1 MSPSTPRRVRPRYP
15 LHRRTLAVA
24 LVTLMLL
31 TAGIAAGATWITL
44 SRRASATESS
54 QTSHSSP
61 TTIPALQLPNF
72 GLVPATGPTK
82 KHPTNGKSADPSV
95 ISPATPA
102 PRIPTLPPTPPTTD
116 PSTLDAFYTPPV
128 PLIAAPPGTV
138 IRSERVADATGLPP
152 LAVSYRVLYHSE
164 SISGADI
171 AVSGTVVIP
180 GQPSPAGGYPIA
192 TWAHATDGLAEQ
204 CAPSL
209 QVSPIAAYT
218 AQLLDEGLIVAS
230 TDYPGLGTPGI
241 NPYLVGQSEGQAVLD
256 AARAA
261 RNLVDGAASDSVIIF
276 GHSQGGQAALFA
288 GQISK
293 SYAPDL
299 FVVGVVAAAPVSNVS
314 NFAPDEPGTNAD
326 PLSAYAVM
334 ALYAWSLT
342 YGDMPLS
349 SVLTPSAI
357 STTSALD
364 QICIDQVTDTYAG
377 VPTDQIYLPDW
388 RSNPAVQTHL
398 TENEPGMAATSAPIL
413 VVQGTND
420 AIITSATTTALVN
433 DRLCR
438 IQHDTVDYMVID
450 GANHGTVVGLAQA
463 KVLDWI
469 AARFAGQSA
478 PDTCG

>member
-1 MSPSTPRRVRPRYP
+1 
-15 LHRRTLAVA
+15 VA
-24 LVTLMLL
+24 LVTLMLVS
-31 TAGIAAGATWITL
+31 AGIAAAATWITL

-54 QTSHSSP
+54 RTSHSNS
-61 TTIPALQLPNF
+61 TTLPALQLPNF
-72 GLVPATGPTK
+72 GLVPAVGPTK
-82 KHPTNGKSADPSV
+82 KPPANGQPAAPSV
-95 ISPATPA
+95 ISPIKPA
-102 PRIPTLPPTPPTTD
+102 PRIPPFAPTTPTTPATD
-116 PSTLDAFYTPPV
+116 PSTVDAFYTPPV
-128 PLIAAPPGTV
+128 PLIAGPPGTV
-138 IRSERVADATGLPP
+138 IRSERIVDATNLPP
-152 LAVSYRVLYHSE
+152 LAVSYRILYHSE
-164 SISGADI
+164 SITGADI

-209 QVSPIAAYT
+209 QVTPTAPYT
-218 AQLLDEGLIVAS
+218 AQLLDEGLIVAA

-241 NPYLVGQSEGQAVLD
+241 HPYLVGQSEGQAVLD

-288 GQISK
+288 GQIAK

-314 NFAPDEPGTNAD
+314 DFAPGVPGTHAD
-326 PLSAYAVM
+326 PLSAFAVM

-349 SVLTPSAI
+349 SVLTPSAV
-357 STTSALD
+357 STTSDLD
-364 QICIDQVTDTYAG
+364 QICSEQVTDRYAG
-377 VPTDQIYLPDW
+377 VPADQIFLPGW
-388 RSNPAVQTHL
+388 KSSPAVQAHL
-398 TENEPGMAATSAPIL
+398 TQNESGLAATSAPIL

-420 AIITSATTTALVN
+420 ALIPPATTTALVS

-438 IQHDTVDYMVID
+438 GQHDMVDYVMID
-450 GANHGTVVGLAQA
+450 GANHGTVVGLAQSD
-463 KVLDWI
+463 VLAWI
-469 AARFAGQSA
+469 AARFAGQPV
-478 PDTCG
+478 PDTCP

>member
-1 MSPSTPRRVRPRYP
+1 M
-15 LHRRTLAVA
+15 A

-31 TAGIAAGATWITL
+31 SAGIAAAAWITL
-44 SRRASATESS
+44 SRASATESS
-54 QTSHSSP
+54 RASHSSP

-72 GLVPATGPTK
+72 GLVPATGSTK
-82 KHPTNGKSADPSV
+82 RHSANGPSAAPSV

-102 PRIPTLPPTPPTTD
+102 PRIPTLPPTTPTTD
-116 PSTLDAFYTPPV
+116 PATFDAFYTPPV

-138 IRSERVADATGLPP
+138 IRSERVTDATNLPP
-152 LAVSYRVLYHSE
+152 LAVAYRVLYHSE
-164 SISGADI
+164 SITGADI
-171 AVSGTVVIP
+171 AVSGMVVIP

-209 QVSPIAAYT
+209 QVTPTAPYT
-218 AQLLDEGLIVAS
+218 AQLLDAGLIVAS

-299 FVVGVVAAAPVSNVS
+299 FVVGVVAAAPVSNVGD
-314 NFAPDEPGTNAD
+314 FGPDVPGTD
-326 PLSAYAVM
+326 SDQLSAYAVL

-357 STTSALD
+357 ATTSALD
-364 QICIDQVTDTYAG
+364 QICIDQATDTYAG
-377 VPTDQIYLPDW
+377 VPTDQIFLPGWKD
-388 RSNPAVQTHL
+388 NPLVLAHL
-398 TENEPGMAATSAPIL
+398 TENEPGMAPTSAPIL
-413 VVQGTND
+413 VVQGTDD
-420 AIITSATTTALVN
+420 ALIPYATTTALVTG
-433 DRLCR
+433 RLCR
-438 IQHDTVDYMVID
+438 TQHDTVEYMAFQ
-450 GANHGTVVGLAQA
+450 GANHGTVVGVAQSDVLA
-463 KVLDWI
+463 WI
-469 AARFAGQSA
+469 AARFAGQGA
-478 PDTCG
+478 PDTCE